1 MKKKDN
7 TNSMNIKL
15 KTRECNMHAQWIF
28 MRFLH

>member
-7 TNSMNIKL
+7 TNSMSIKL

-28 MRFLH
+28 VRFLH